1 MRQQGATETSASVPP
16 VVNAGREALLKR
28 IFDPMQPRVR
38 WPGWKR
44 RSRRVKM
51 LFVSLEQASFFAQ
64 IISAVAVV
72 ASLIFVGVQL
82 GQANKVARAASSQAH
97 SAMYHSLITSLINDD
112 LGFATIWRK
121 ALVDLNSLTEDERV
135 RFFAFASAFFRFFE
149 AARVQWL
156 RGQLNDEHW
165 HTIEQQAISLSVQ
178 PGIRAFWEVR
188 RHWHC
193 ADFRQWFESL
203 PKMEARPLY
212 HQLPVSST

>member
-1 MRQQGATETSASVPP
+1 M
-16 VVNAGREALLKR
+16 
-28 IFDPMQPRVR
+28 
-38 WPGWKR
+38 
-44 RSRRVKM
+44 
-51 LFVSLEQASFFAQ
+51 SLEQASFLAQ

-121 ALVDLNSLTEDERV
+121 ALADLDSLSEDELV

-165 HTIEQQAISLSVQ
+165 HTIEQQAISLAVQ
-178 PGIRAFWEVR
+178 PGIQSFWKVR

-193 ADFRQWFESL
+193 EAFRNWFEDL
-203 PKMEARPLY
+203 PAAEARPIY
-212 HQLPVSST
+212 HQPPPQKAISAKASPVS